1 MTGFEAEAIGG
12 LGDKRESGSGWY
24 RLLVPFLTA
33 AIVLALGLV
42 LVGLTTDEAET
53 HQDSPPAEVSAPLR

>member
-12 LGDKRESGSGWY
+12 LGGKQERGAGWY
-24 RLLVPFLTA
+24 RILVPFLTA
-33 AIVLALGLV
+33 AMVLALGLV

-53 HQDSPPAEVSAPLR
+53 ELNRPAVGVPAAQR

>member
-12 LGDKRESGSGWY
+12 LGGKQERGSGWY
-24 RLLVPFLTA
+24 RFLVPFLTA

-42 LVGLTTDEAET
+42 LVGLTADEAET
-53 HQDSPPAEVSAPLR
+53 QPNFPAAGTSATQR

>member
-12 LGDKRESGSGWY
+12 LGGKQERGSGWY
-24 RLLVPFLTA
+24 RFLVPFLTA
-33 AIVLALGLV
+33 AIVLALGMV

-53 HQDSPPAEVSAPLR
+53 QPNYPAVGASATQR

>member
-12 LGDKRESGSGWY
+12 LGDTRESGSGWY

-42 LVGLTTDEAET
+42 LVGLTADETAT
-53 HQDSPPAEVSAPLR
+53 HQDPPPAGVTAPQR

>member
-12 LGDKRESGSGWY
+12 LRDKRESGSGWY
-24 RLLVPFLTA
+24 QLLVPFLTA

-42 LVGLTTDEAET
+42 LVGLTNEAET
-53 HQDSPPAEVSAPLR
+53 HQEPPSAGVSAPLR